1 MCLHSFP
8 DVVIN
13 TEIVQSMKLN
23 NHGEKKTFIGRI
35 AVTTKHHNIIIAP
48 EAVLYDTKIYSW
60 KHDMEKHFGGNDF
73 TVKRHSHRIILRY
86 SKTRVKRPLS
96 KSQKNGFQDQLSL
109 KAGQKYCRMLQEE
122 HFAILL
128 TFIKLPF
135 VIKIFVL
142 SVFEWPL

>member
-1 MCLHSFP
+1 MCLLSFP

-35 AVTTKHHNIIIAP
+35 AVTTKHHNIILTP

-86 SKTRVKRPLS
+86 
-96 KSQKNGFQDQLSL
+96 
-109 KAGQKYCRMLQEE
+109 
-122 HFAILL
+122 
-128 TFIKLPF
+128 
-135 VIKIFVL
+135 
-142 SVFEWPL
+142 